1 MHKLLMLLCWL
12 CGSMM
17 AEAQHQQAR
26 GVVSGAVLDSV
37 SQSPIQGVRV
47 SIVSDTVTATTNQYG
62 LFRID
67 VPAGSTQLVF
77 EHPGYAA
84 KTVPLDHYDRMLIE
98 LSPTVKNQGNEADI
112 AKAKARARFAHSSN
126 PNYGNV
132 GMGVSAFFDETYGKL
147 YENKFVDAVTNDH
160 SSFALDVDRA
170 AYSNMRRF
178 VKLREHIPV
187 DAVRI
192 EELVNYFHYSYP
204 APKGDSTFVLY
215 SHYTDCPWAP
225 GHNLLEIAV
234 RARQIETDSL
244 PASNLVF
251 LIDISGSMGTANK
264 LPLLQAAFRVLVN
277 NLRPRDR
284 VAIVAY
290 AGAPG
295 LVLPCT
301 PGNEKEKILNAID
314 YLSAGGATAGEA
326 AIKMAYQIAEE
337 NFIPNGNNRVI
348 MATDGD
354 FNVGQTSDQDMEDLI
369 LQKKESG
376 VLLTCLGFGMKDY
389 KDSKLETLS
398 SKGNGNF
405 AYIDDMEE
413 ANKVFAREFGSTL
426 FTVARDVRAEIAF
439 NPQRVKAYRLIGYEN
454 KVLKEDNS
462 NGEKIVGGIV
472 GSGNCVVALY
482 EIVPEEPEGE
492 GLLATTRISYRTEQ
506 DTTLRTLI
514 KTIGETREIFAAAP
528 DDFRFAASVALF
540 GMLVKNSGYKGEGT
554 IHMVSDIARRS
565 LGPDKGGYRA
575 EFLKLIKLVRKNT
588 TWLK

>member
-17 AEAQHQQAR
+17 AEAQKTR

-37 SQSPIQGVRV
+37 NQNPMQGVRV
-47 SIVSDTVTATTNQYG
+47 SILRDTVAVKTNQYG

-67 VPAGSTQLVF
+67 IPDGSTHLVF
-77 EHPGYAA
+77 EYPGYLT

-98 LSPTVKNQGNEADI
+98 LSPLSKNPGTNADV
-112 AKAKARARFAHSSN
+112 AKARARARFAHSSN

-147 YENKFVDAVTNDH
+147 YENKFVDAEKSNH

-204 APKGDSTFVLY
+204 LPRHDSTFALY
-215 SHYTDCPWAP
+215 AHYTDCPWAP
-225 GHNLLEIAV
+225 GHHLLEIAV
-234 RARQIETDSL
+234 RAQQIETDSL

-290 AGAPG
+290 AGTPG

-369 LQKKESG
+369 MQKKEGG

-405 AYIDDMEE
+405 AYIDNMEE

-426 FTVARDVRAEIAF
+426 FTIARDVRAEITF

-462 NGEKIVGGIV
+462 NGERIVGGIV

-482 EIVPEEPEGE
+482 EIIPEEQETG
-492 GLLATTRISYRTEQ
+492 GQLGVTRISYRTEQ
-506 DTTLRTLI
+506 DTTLRI
-514 KTIGETREIFAAAP
+514 MQKEIAGSRQIFAAAP

-540 GMLVKNSGYKGEGT
+540 GMLVKNSAYKGRGN
-554 IHMVSDIARRS
+554 INMVTDIAKKA
-565 LGPDKGGYRA
+565 LGPDKGGYRM
-575 EFLKLIKLVRKNT
+575 EFLKLIKLVKKNT
-588 TWLK
+588 AWLK

>member
-1 MHKLLMLLCWL
+1 MHKFLMLLFWV

-17 AEAQHQQAR
+17 SVAQQR
-26 GVVSGAVLDSV
+26 GWVTGAVQDSISHNPV
-37 SQSPIQGVRV
+37 QGVKI
-47 SIVSDTVTATTNQYG
+47 SIYKDTLSVRTNQYG

-67 VPAGSTQLVF
+67 LPAKSTHLVF
-77 EHPGYAA
+77 EHPGYRT
-84 KTVPLDHYDRMLIE
+84 KIVPLDHHDRMLIE
-98 LSPTVKNQGNEADI
+98 LSPLVNQKTDNSADI
-112 AKAKARARFAHSSN
+112 AKAKARARFAHSTN
-126 PNYGNV
+126 PNYGNI
-132 GMGVSAFFDETYGKL
+132 GMGASSFFDETYGKL
-147 YENKFVDAVTNDH
+147 YENKFVESAKSNI
-160 SSFALDVDRA
+160 SSFAMDVDRA

-178 VKLREHIPV
+178 IKLRKPIPV

-192 EELVNYFHYSYP
+192 EELVNYFHYAYP
-204 APKGDSTFVLY
+204 LPRNDSLFAIY
-215 SHYTDCPWAP
+215 SHYTECPWNRE
-225 GHNLLEIAV
+225 HRLLEIAV
-234 RARQIETDSL
+234 RAQRIEMDSL

-290 AGAPG
+290 AGTPG

-301 PGNEKEKILNAID
+301 PGHQKEKILNAID

-326 AIKMAYQIAEE
+326 AIRMAYQIAEE

-369 LQKKESG
+369 LLKKESG

-389 KDSKLETLS
+389 KDSKLETLA

-405 AYIDDMEE
+405 AYIDDLEE

-426 FTVARDVRAEIAF
+426 FTVAKDVRAQVEF
-439 NPQRVKAYRLIGYEN
+439 NPARVKAYRLIGYEN
-454 KVLKEDNS
+454 KILKEDNS

-472 GSGNCVVALY
+472 GSGHCVVALY
-482 EIVPEEPEGE
+482 EIDPVMPDPEGMLSE
-492 GLLATTRISYRTEQ
+492 VKIWYRTPA
-506 DTTLRTLI
+506 DSVMHYLRQSVNSRSQEFS
-514 KTIGETREIFAAAP
+514 KASP
-528 DDFRFAASVALF
+528 DFRFAASVALF
-540 GMLVKNSGYKGEGT
+540 GMLLRKSQYKGDGDMR
-554 IHMVSDIARRS
+554 MVTEMAKRS
-565 LGPDKGGYRA
+565 LGPDKEGYRS
-575 EFLKLIKLVRKNT
+575 EFLKLIKLVKKNT
-588 TWLK
+588 SWLQ

>member
-1 MHKLLMLLCWL
+1 MHKLLILLCWL

-17 AEAQHQQAR
+17 AEAQQR
-26 GVVSGAVLDSV
+26 GWVTGAVQDSV
-37 SQSPIQGVRV
+37 SRNPVQQVRI
-47 SIVSDTVTATTNQYG
+47 SILGDTVNVKTNQYG

-67 VPAGSTQLVF
+67 IPVGSTHLVF
-77 EHPGYAA
+77 EHPGYRT
-84 KTVPLDHYDRMLIE
+84 KIVPLVNYDRMLIE
-98 LSPTVKNQGNEADI
+98 LSPLGKIVEDNATI
-112 AKAKARARFAHSSN
+112 AKAKARARFAHSTN

-132 GMGVSAFFDETYGKL
+132 GMGVSSFFDETYGKL
-147 YENKFVDAVTNDH
+147 YENKFVDANKSSV
-160 SSFALDVDRA
+160 SSFAIDVDRA

-178 VKLREHIPV
+178 VKLREPIPV
-187 DAVRI
+187 DAVRV
-192 EELVNYFHYSYP
+192 EELINYFHYSYP
-204 APKGDSTFVLY
+204 APRNDSLFTIY
-215 SHYTDCPWAP
+215 SNYTDCPWNKAN
-225 GHNLLEIAV
+225 NLLEIAV
-234 RARQIETDSL
+234 RAQQMETDSL

-251 LIDISGSMGTANK
+251 LIDISGSMGTPNK

-301 PGNEKEKILNAID
+301 PGNQKEKILNAID

-326 AIKMAYQIAEE
+326 AIQMAYQLADE

-348 MATDGD
+348 LATDGD

-369 LQKKESG
+369 MKKKESG

-389 KDSKLETLS
+389 KDSKLETLA

-405 AYIDDMEE
+405 AYIDDLEE
-413 ANKVFAREFGSTL
+413 ATKVFAKEFGSTL
-426 FTVARDVRAEIAF
+426 FTVARDVRAQVNF
-439 NPQRVKAYRLIGYEN
+439 NPARVKSYRLIGYEN

-472 GSGNCVVALY
+472 GSGHCVVAIY
-482 EIVPEEPEGE
+482 EIEPVAADPG
-492 GLLATTRISYRTEQ
+492 GVLTDVKIWYRPAL
-506 DTTLRTLI
+506 DTTMHCLEKSITNN
-514 KTIGETREIFAAAP
+514 KTEFVKAS

-540 GMLVKNSGYKGEGT
+540 GMLVRKSHYKGEGS
-554 IHMVSDIARRS
+554 INMVTDIARHA
-565 LGPDKGGYRA
+565 LGYDPGGYRG
-575 EFLKLIKLVRKNT
+575 EFLKLIKLVKKNT
-588 TWLK
+588 NWLKE